1 MARVLGH
8 TFSYSERSEKP
19 REVCNLITR
28 DARVPRVVLATGR
41 PIYTCIYRN
50 GVRSD
55 VIYSVW
61 QVVDILLSNAWA
73 DQCGNED
80 ILARNISLPYAPKE
94 KFIFIIQHKL
104 CKRSWF
110 SKPEV
115 TSRHMKPAPLIHTID
130 SHSETHIRYL
140 LALSN
145 ANCNARRAS
154 PQTSLLPGFFL
165 TYSRFRVLRNSA
177 LIVEIS
183 VAEAAEVTFDQIS
196 FCVNEEKQEE
206 VTINNHLPTY
216 LTFRQSRLQNQGS
229 HWKNSAVKW
238 NEKRKL
244 KPYYYHSSSFI
255 IIIKIISLS
264 LPLVT

>member
-8 TFSYSERSEKP
+8 TFSYSDRSEKP

-28 DARVPRVVLATGR
+28 DARVPRFVLATGR

-50 GVRSD
+50 GVRPD

-94 KFIFIIQHKL
+94 KFIFLIHHKL

-154 PQTSLLPGFFL
+154 PQTSLLPVFFS
-165 TYSRFRVLRNSA
+165 YVFPFSCPSKFCINCRN
-177 LIVEIS
+177 ICCGGRGGHVWP
-183 VAEAAEVTFDQIS
+183 DQ
-196 FCVNEEKQEE
+196 FLC
-206 VTINNHLPTY
+206 
-216 LTFRQSRLQNQGS
+216 
-229 HWKNSAVKW
+229 KW
-238 NEKRKL
+238 AKTGR
-244 KPYYYHSSSFI
+244 SSY
-255 IIIKIISLS
+255 K
-264 LPLVT
+264 